1 MSPVGGVG
9 INLAIQDAVATAN
22 LLYAPLR
29 AGRVSLEDLQTVQKR
44 REWPTKVTQGVQ
56 VFIQK
61 RAIAPTL
68 AGASPKAPWMAEL
81 LNALPPLQGLFA
93 RAVGMGARFEK
104 VRSPAA

>member
-29 AGRVSLEDLQTVQKR
+29 TGRVSLEDLQAVQAR
-44 REWPTKVTQGVQ
+44 REWPTKVTQAVQ

-68 AGASPKAPWMAEL
+68 AGASPKAPWIAKL
-81 LNALPPLQGLFA
+81 ISAFPPLQGLTA
-93 RAVGMGARFEK
+93 RAAGMGARFEK
-104 VRSPAA
+104 VRSPAV